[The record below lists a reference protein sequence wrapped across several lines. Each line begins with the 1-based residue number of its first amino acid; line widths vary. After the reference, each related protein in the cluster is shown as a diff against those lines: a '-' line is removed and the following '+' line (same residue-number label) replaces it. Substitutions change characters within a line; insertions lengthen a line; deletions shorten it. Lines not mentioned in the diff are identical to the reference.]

1 LFAGITENQ
10 GRSQPLLYVEQEL
23 NSVQSQ
29 TAVTPLLNQN
39 FVPNQLQRRL
49 IYNRFEIV
57 HLASHGRFSSQL
69 QDTFID
75 TWEKPLNVTELVN
88 LLQRSNP
95 TGDNAINLLILSA
108 CETAIGDQRA
118 ALGLAGMAVRSG
130 AKSTLATLWSV
141 NDEATAKFM
150 GEFYRQFVIQ
160 KVSKAEALR
169 QTQLAL
175 LKDPWFKHP
184 FYWGAY
190 ILVGDWL

>member
-1 LFAGITENQ
+1 MT
-10 GRSQPLLYVEQEL
+10 
-23 NSVQSQ
+23 
-29 TAVTPLLNQN
+29 
-39 FVPNQLQRRL
+39 
-49 IYNRFEIV
+49 YNRFEIV

-95 TGDNAINLLILSA
+95 TGENAINLLILSA

-150 GEFYRQFVIQ
+150 GEFYQQFVTQ